1 MHNVEIT
8 SNINIGER
16 IAYPLSNDD
25 SAYVNMISSDDA
37 MLKMAIKFYHQSISS
52 NVRATDYLEERGIFN
67 DEVINHFSLGF
78 ADRTLGLRLQKLSKA
93 EEETSR
99 GTLQRLGLF
108 KPKGG
113 ELFYGAITFP
123 ITNQNGNIVG
133 CYGRRVTPKLN
144 SRSLYHV
151 HWKTSDIG
159 FFNIQELEGNEQLI
173 YCKNPIDALS
183 WWVHGFTHVISAIG
197 SRDFNEQHAK
207 LLNDSGIKTIF
218 LAMGTTKN
226 TLIEARRIAK
236 VLKKKR
242 IVVMLVLYPN
252 GFDANS
258 FITQEINPKDELQQ
272 LLNSS
277 HRYMVN

>member
-1 MHNVEIT
+1 M
-8 SNINIGER
+8 GER
-16 IAYPLSNDD
+16 ITYSFPNDD
-25 SAYVNMISSDDA
+25 PSCLSMVSSDDA
-37 MLKMAIKFYHQSISS
+37 MLKMAMKFYHQSINS
-52 NVRATDYLEERGIFN
+52 NARATDYLEERGIFN

-123 ITNQNGNIVG
+123 ITNQNGNVVG

-144 SRSLYHV
+144 SKSFYHV
-151 HWKTSDIG
+151 HWKTQNVS
-159 FFNIQELEGNEQLI
+159 FFNIQALEENDQLI

-183 WWVHGFTHVISAIG
+183 WWIHGFTHVISTIG
-197 SRDFNEQHAK
+197 SSDFNDQHAK
-207 LLNDSGIKTIF
+207 LLNDNSIKTIY

-236 VLKKKR
+236 LLKKKR
-242 IVVMLVLYPN
+242 IAVMLVLYPN

>member
-1 MHNVEIT
+1 MHNSEIT
-8 SNINIGER
+8 PKVNIGER
-16 IAYPLSNDD
+16 ISYPLSNDD

-37 MLKMAIKFYHQSISS
+37 MLKMAMKFYHQSISS
-52 NVRATDYLEERGIFN
+52 NVRATQYIEERGIFN
-67 DEVINHFSLGF
+67 SEVISHFNLGF
-78 ADRTLGLRLQKLSKA
+78 SDRTLGLQLQKLSEGQ
-93 EEETSR
+93 EEISR

-108 KPKGG
+108 KSSGH

-123 ITNQNGNIVG
+123 IANQGGDIVG
-133 CYGRRVTPKLN
+133 CYGRRVTPKLGAR
-144 SRSLYHV
+144 SRYYV
-151 HWKTSDIG
+151 HWKTQGVG
-159 FFNIQELEGNEQLI
+159 FFNIQALETNEQLI
-173 YCKNPIDALS
+173 FCKNPIDALS
-183 WWVHGFTHVISAIG
+183 WWVHGFAHVISTIG
-197 SRDFNEQHAK
+197 SSDFNEQHAK
-207 LLNDSGIKTIF
+207 LLKDNSIKTIY

-236 VLKKKR
+236 LLKKKR
-242 IVVMLVLYPN
+242 IAVMLVLYPN